1 MLTWAALCHARY
13 WHRLGGY
20 VRALAAAYPTPVPHI
35 ASSLQQRTAHHITT
49 VAACTLCQC
58 QRPYSEC
65 VERYKGASDLL
76 RREDMRAVC
85 LPDARKTMFHWMCQA
100 AASCTTNS
108 VFNRTKDVSL
118 LLTTDAIVFQAA
130 KDACTGAVSTR
141 GKDVEVA
148 NSGVGEKVV
157 LATVKGD

>member
-1 MLTWAALCHARY
+1 
-13 WHRLGGY
+13 
-20 VRALAAAYPTPVPHI
+20 
-35 ASSLQQRTAHHITT
+35 
-49 VAACTLCQC
+49 
-58 QRPYSEC
+58 
-65 VERYKGASDLL
+65 
-76 RREDMRAVC
+76 MRAVC

-157 LATVKGD
+157 LATVKGDVHDLGKTIVGILLRCNGYFSRQFSIPRPVRFIDCLHQDCGCFHLEVCCVQALIAGIGD